1 MGYGLQLTLG
11 RSRARPRVFGL
22 HCRLRIARYL
32 AVQDLVQQ
40 VDGWRTQLRKG
51 SLELAVLLALREEPR
66 YGLQL
71 VERLNGQ
78 GLGVS
83 EGSIYPLLARLRAE
97 QKVETEW
104 VDPGAGHA
112 HKYYRLSK
120 RGRAACQAMLE
131 AWRDH
136 AAALERIIGGAR

>member
-1 MGYGLQLTLG
+1 M
-11 RSRARPRVFGL
+11 
-22 HCRLRIARYL
+22 
-32 AVQDLVQQ
+32 QDLVQQ
-40 VDGWRTQLRKG
+40 VEAWRTQLRKG
-51 SLELAVLLALREEPR
+51 SLELAVLLALRRERR

-104 VDPGAGHA
+104 VDPGAGHS
-112 HKYYRLSK
+112 HKYYQLTR
-120 RGRAACQAMLE
+120 RGRTACEAMLE
-131 AWRDH
+131 AWRDY
-136 AAALERIIGGAR
+136 AQAFERIIGGER